1 MKRSRFSIVLP
12 CAQVLLALA
21 LWRVARHD
29 DTFRRLRLDTLYA
42 PTAWLVSNGINA
54 PAILFRWLGRP
65 FDASAVN
72 EAFANRFDFELSEA
86 AFFVGV
92 AVVWFLVGRAI
103 DLRIARDVAPA
114 TPPRGNALSTFMY
127 ILLGLLGALF
137 AVEGFYGFRN
147 LGRWNN
153 PHGNLIQDVLFLA
166 WAIALLYISTS
177 YFTDR
182 FRAQPSRN
190 SPRSPQPPRR

>member
-12 CAQVLLALA
+12 CAQVLLALV

-42 PTAWLVSNGINA
+42 PTAWLISNGINA
-54 PAILFRWLGRP
+54 PAILFRWLGHT

-103 DLRIARDVAPA
+103 DRRIALDGATAP
-114 TPPRGNALSTFMY
+114 PPSKSAFTAVVF
-127 ILLGLLGALF
+127 ILLGMLGALF
-137 AVEGFYGFRN
+137 AVEGFYGFKY

-182 FRAQPSRN
+182 FRAQRTP
-190 SPRSPQPPRR
+190 